1 MKNSEE
7 KDRKPL
13 LTKEASN
20 RRIPLLDKEASKQRI
35 PLFDKEASKRRFP
48 LLGKEGLGVV
58 CFALFLSEALLFIL
72 SWLLSA
78 TRMEGVRSLISSEG
92 IRWFFGSW
100 QTLFASP
107 LLVWLLLC
115 LIAWGCLRKSG
126 LIKLFTFHSSLF
138 TSHSSLLPFR
148 DRLALRVSLVFLV
161 IYLVILALL
170 TLTPHAILLSATG
183 HLFPSAFSR
192 SLVPVIAFGV
202 CLVSVT
208 FGLVS
213 GRLRS
218 LADILDALS
227 TGIAHGASLIV
238 VYLFAIQLF
247 ESFRFVFG

>member
-1 MKNSEE
+1 MVGLV
-7 KDRKPL
+7 L
-13 LTKEASN
+13 L
-20 RRIPLLDKEASKQRI
+20 
-35 PLFDKEASKRRFP
+35 
-48 LLGKEGLGVV
+48 
-58 CFALFLSEALLFIL
+58 LSEALLFIL

-115 LIAWGCLRKSG
+115 LIAWGCLRTSG

-138 TSHSSLLPFR
+138 TSLSSLFTFHSSLFTYR

>member
-7 KDRKPL
+7 RDRKPL
-13 LTKEASN
+13 LTKEASKRLSKEDTK
-20 RRIPLLDKEASKQRI
+20 RRIPLLS
-35 PLFDKEASKRRFP
+35 
-48 LLGKEGLGVV
+48 KEGLGVV
-58 CFALFLSEALLFIL
+58 GLILLLSEVLLFIL

-115 LIAWGCLRKSG
+115 LIAWGSLRKSG
-126 LIKLFTFHSSLF
+126 LIRFFTFSPFHPF
-138 TSHSSLLPFR
+138 TFSPSHPFTFSPSHPFTFR
-148 DRLALRVSLVFLV
+148 DRLALRVSLVFLI

-202 CLVSVT
+202 CLVSIT

-227 TGIAHGASLIV
+227 NGIARGASLIV
-238 VYLFAIQLF
+238 IYLFAIQLF
-247 ESFRFVFG
+247 ESIRFVFG

>member
-1 MKNSEE
+1 MKNS
-7 KDRKPL
+7 K
-13 LTKEASN
+13 N
-20 RRIPLLDKEASKQRI
+20 V
-35 PLFDKEASKRRFP
+35 
-48 LLGKEGLGVV
+48 LGVV
-58 CFALFLSEALLFIL
+58 CLVLFLSEALLFIL

-78 TRMEGVRSLISSEG
+78 TRMDGVRSLLSSEG
-92 IRWFFGSW
+92 IRWFFGTW

-115 LIAWGCLRKSG
+115 LIAWGSLRKSG
-126 LIKLFTFHSSLF
+126 LMRSVQSGGSKFFTFHY
-138 TSHSSLLPFR
+138 SLLPFR

-202 CLVSVT
+202 CLVSIT

-227 TGIAHGASLIV
+227 TGIAHGAPLIV
-238 VYLFAIQLF
+238 IYLFAIQLF
-247 ESFRFVFG
+247 ESIRFVFG

>member
-1 MKNSEE
+1 MNKVKEDSPRRSLI
-7 KDRKPL
+7 DM
-13 LTKEASN
+13 EASP
-20 RRIPLLDKEASKQRI
+20 RRIPLLDKE
-35 PLFDKEASKRRFP
+35 
-48 LLGKEGLGVV
+48 GLGVV
-58 CFALFLSEALLFIL
+58 TFILLISETLLFIL

-78 TRMEGVRSLISSEG
+78 TRMEGVRSLLSSEG

-100 QTLFASP
+100 QTIVASP

-115 LIAWGCLRKSG
+115 LIAWGCVRKSG
-126 LIKLFTFHSSLF
+126 LYLLTSSPSHPFTF
-138 TSHSSLLPFR
+138 R
-148 DRLALRVSLVFLV
+148 DKLALRVSIVFLV
-161 IYLVILALL
+161 IYLIILALL

-218 LADILDALS
+218 LSDILNALS
-227 TGIAHGASLIV
+227 TGIAHGAPLIV
-238 VYLFAIQLF
+238 VYLFAIQLY
-247 ESFRFVFG
+247 ESLRFVFG

>member
-13 LTKEASN
+13 LTKE
-20 RRIPLLDKEASKQRI
+20 
-35 PLFDKEASKRRFP
+35 
-48 LLGKEGLGVV
+48 GLGVV
-58 CFALFLSEALLFIL
+58 CLTLFLSEALLFIL

-78 TRMEGVRSLISSEG
+78 TRMDGVRSLLSSEG
-92 IRWFFGSW
+92 IRWFFGTW

-115 LIAWGCLRKSG
+115 LIAWGSLRKSG
-126 LIKLFTFHSSLF
+126 LMRSVQSGGSKFFTFHF
-138 TSHSSLLPFR
+138 SLLPFR

-192 SLVPVIAFGV
+192 SLLPVIAFGV
-202 CLVSVT
+202 CLVSIT

-227 TGIAHGASLIV
+227 TGIAHGAPLIV
-238 VYLFAIQLF
+238 IYLFAIQLF
-247 ESFRFVFG
+247 ESFLFVFG